1 MDELIIYQGGSST
14 ESAAALFLF
23 LDFSAAS
30 LVRLECGCGSTAA
43 WDWLFRLRDSHTG
56 LNFTSHH
63 DESLLDVLAVL
74 GGSLKEAYVVVL
86 SKFLALISGYLSGI
100 GHVALI
106 ADQNAGDVVRGVL
119 LDLVHPVL
127 DCTEALA
134 VGDVVSHD
142 DTVGSLVVAGGNSL
156 ETFLASGVPNLELNG
171 LSIDFN
177 GSNFL

>member
-43 WDWLFRLRDSHTG
+43 WDRLFRLRDSHTG

-74 GGSLKEAYVVVL
+74 GGCLEETDVVML
-86 SKFLALISGYLSGI
+86 GEFLALVSGDLAGVSHI
-100 GHVALI
+100 ALVANE
-106 ADQNAGDVVRGVL
+106 NARDVV
-119 LDLVHPVL
+119 
-127 DCTEALA
+127 
-134 VGDVVSHD
+134 
-142 DTVGSLVVAGGNSL
+142 
-156 ETFLASGVPNLELNG
+156 
-171 LSIDFN
+171 
-177 GSNFL
+177 